1 MKPRLRYTIG
11 PSFLGRGGGPPRR
24 PDGRGVVRLSVSRGV
39 RWLTARGATKKG
51 PREAPADRVERSTCA
66 SRGSLAAREHGAT
79 SGPALTAG
87 GERRACKSAQRGGLL
102 CVGSA
107 KKNAHDE
114 EIRPGRP
121 THQGT
126 RRASGRQPSGHNAF
140 LWVTTENLSRS
151 PASGGCRRRRRRW

>member
-24 PDGRGVVRLSVSRGV
+24 PDGRAVVRLSVSRGV

-79 SGPALTAG
+79 SGPAPRAG
-87 GERRACKSAQRGGLL
+87 GERCGGNGAQCGDLL
-102 CVGSA
+102 SGSIY
-107 KKNAHDE
+107 E
-114 EIRPGRP
+114 E
-121 THQGT
+121 
-126 RRASGRQPSGHNAF
+126 
-140 LWVTTENLSRS
+140 
-151 PASGGCRRRRRRW
+151 